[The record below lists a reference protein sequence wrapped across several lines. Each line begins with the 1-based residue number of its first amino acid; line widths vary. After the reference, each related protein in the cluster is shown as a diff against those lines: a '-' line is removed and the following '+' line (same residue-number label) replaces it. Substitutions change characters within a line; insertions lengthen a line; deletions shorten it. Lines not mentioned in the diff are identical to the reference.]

1 MAIDPID
8 ELLDAAA
15 PVRQEIPA
23 REIRA
28 MVADARAQ
36 VSAPKR
42 SRRTAVLGGVLAL
55 MLVGGAGVATA
66 SSDWLWGDGL
76 DNPDR
81 SYSYT
86 APTWGECEIRFSGL
100 DTHNLFTQAQVNT
113 IIDEWFANADV
124 EAEAAPFV
132 DEYRSF
138 FEESYERD
146 QITDPRSADLIE
158 WSAREQALGM
168 ALHNELAAHGFDSAT
183 GVLQGAESHSQLH
196 CEGEDWGGEGGEL

>member
-1 MAIDPID
+1 MPTDPID

-15 PVRQEIPA
+15 PVRLEIPA
-23 REIRA
+23 RDIRA

-36 VSAPKR
+36 ASAPKR
-42 SRRTAVLGGVLAL
+42 SRRMGVLGGVLAL

-66 SSDWLWGDGL
+66 SSDWLWSDGL

-81 SYSYT
+81 SYAYT
-86 APTWGECEIRFSGL
+86 APTWGECEIRFSGI
-100 DTHNLFTQAQVNT
+100 DTHNLFNQAQVNT
-113 IIDEWFANADV
+113 IVDEWFANADV

-132 DEYRSF
+132 DEYRAF

-146 QITDPRSADLIE
+146 QVTDPRDADLIE

-168 ALHNELAAHGFDSAT
+168 ALHNELVEQGFDSGT
-183 GVLQGAESHSQLH
+183 GALQGSESHSQLH
-196 CEGEDWGGEGGEL
+196 CEGEDWGGEGGEQ